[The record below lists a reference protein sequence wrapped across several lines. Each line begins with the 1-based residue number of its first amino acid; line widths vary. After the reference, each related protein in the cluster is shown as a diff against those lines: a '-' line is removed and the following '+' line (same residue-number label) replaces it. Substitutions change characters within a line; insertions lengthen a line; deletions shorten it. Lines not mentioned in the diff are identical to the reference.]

1 VDTTTGSVGPDDRS
15 SFVYVMLTCIAI
27 GTFTTIIFH
36 YSVNPQN
43 KSKNEEEV
51 RRTTTLK
58 NIEVEPMTPL
68 DWLKEPQLYQ
78 VSQ

>member
-1 VDTTTGSVGPDDRS
+1 VGPDDKS

-43 KSKNEEEV
+43 KSKKEEEAGEM
-51 RRTTTLK
+51 TMLK
-58 NIEVEPMTPL
+58 NIEVEPMTPM

-78 VSQ
+78 V